1 MAIQESTRGAKR
13 RANPDSTSGTDNG
26 SAPATGMLAR
36 ASMGSGALAPGGTG
50 GVLAPQLRARR
61 GSREVGR
68 GATATI
74 LTPLLSLGL
83 FAGLIYAVWEAVC
96 LVGVAPTFILPT
108 PLTVAQEFAYELGS
122 GDLLSNAGVTLQ
134 EALCGFAIAVA
145 VAGLCG
151 YVIAH
156 VRLLDVLATPFIA
169 ASQAV
174 PIQAV
179 APIIILLLGVG
190 LAPKVFIS
198 ALIAVFPLLINTITG
213 LRGVGRDY
221 HDVARV
227 FGASRLQT
235 LWYLELPLAAPV
247 LFSGLKIG
255 LTLSLTGALV
265 GEFLA
270 AGAGLGFMINTANSG
285 SDAARSYVGLIATVL
300 LSVFLFGLVTIAER
314 TTVRWLDVQP

>member
-1 MAIQESTRGAKR
+1 MAIQESTRVEQ
-13 RANPDSTSGTDNG
+13 RATPDSNRGADNG
-26 SAPATGMLAR
+26 STPATSTPAR
-36 ASMGSGALAPGGTG
+36 ASMGSGTPVPGGTG
-50 GVLAPQLRARR
+50 RVLAPQPRARR

-83 FAGLIYAVWEAVC
+83 FAGLIYAIWEAVC
-96 LVGVAPTFILPT
+96 LTGVVATFILPT

-134 EALCGFAIAVA
+134 EALCGFAIAIA
-145 VAGLCG
+145 VAGVCG

-270 AGAGLGFMINTANSG
+270 ADAGLGFMIATANSG
-285 SDAARSYVGLIATVL
+285 SDAARGFVGLIATVL
-300 LSVFLFGLVTIAER
+300 LSVSLFGLVTIAER

>member
-1 MAIQESTRGAKR
+1 MAIQESTRVER
-13 RANPDSTSGTDNG
+13 RAHPDSTHGADNG
-26 SAPATGMLAR
+26 SAPVVRMSAR
-36 ASMGSGALAPGGTG
+36 ASRGSGAFVRGGAG
-50 GVLAPQLRARR
+50 GVLAPRPRARR
-61 GSREVGR
+61 AAREVGR
-68 GATATI
+68 GATATF

-96 LVGVAPTFILPT
+96 LAGVAPVYILPT

-134 EALCGFAIAVA
+134 EVLCGFAIAVGI
-145 VAGLCG
+145 AGVCG

-156 VRLLDVLATPFIA
+156 VRLLDALVTPFIA

-198 ALIAVFPLLINTITG
+198 ALIAVFPMLINTITG

-235 LWYLELPLAAPV
+235 LWYLELPLASPV

-270 AGAGLGFMINTANSG
+270 ADAGLGFMINTANSG
-285 SDAARSYVGLIATVL
+285 SDVARAFVGLIATVFI
-300 LSVFLFGLVTIAER
+300 SVFLFGLVTIVER

>member
-1 MAIQESTRGAKR
+1 MAIQEPTRVER
-13 RANPDSTSGTDNG
+13 RATPNP
-26 SAPATGMLAR
+26 
-36 ASMGSGALAPGGTG
+36 GSGAHSGRGPAAGRPARAFVGSGASMSGGTG
-50 GVLAPQLRARR
+50 GALTPRGRRA
-61 GSREVGR
+61 SRELGR
-68 GATATI
+68 GAATTFF
-74 LTPLLSLGL
+74 TPVLSLGL

-96 LVGVAPTFILPT
+96 LAGLAPGYILPT
-108 PLTVAQEFAYELGS
+108 PLTVAQEFVYELGS
-122 GDLLSNAGVTLQ
+122 GDLTSNAGVTLQ
-134 EALCGFAIAVA
+134 EALFGFVIAVA

-156 VRLLDVLATPFIA
+156 VRLLDALATPFIA

-270 AGAGLGFMINTANSG
+270 ADAGLGFMINTANSG
-285 SDAARSYVGLIATVL
+285 SDAAKSFVGLITTVL